1 MPQNKYKKWNDLSM
15 VEKLPY
21 LQTALSSGVY
31 SPVIIG
37 ERYDNYMKRL
47 EEQGYNDYLGRL
59 AESRSSMWGISPTEA
74 LQEIQS
80 DNTYDY
86 RSMYF
91 DNPVKAE
98 SYINTNH
105 FPDTYKYPN
114 HPTFS
119 DESIYSNNNVVQP
132 PYLTNPVPNAGN
144 WYNNMVTGEEYFVRS
159 PNQEAT
165 PQETQ
170 KYLARTPEDKVANE
184 IYTTALSAGFT
195 REQALALL
203 GNAYVET
210 GLRGGRQVGGPATGY
225 YQFEPTTRKKY
236 DKWYAKNPKSGKRGS
251 AKSETLF
258 IVDLFKNRDSELN
271 TPWSRASNPSDI
283 TKYRLA
289 NMDFY
294 KGYTTDAA
302 FNDWESGDIGKAT
315 LAFTR
320 LFERPKYHKSSK
332 RVAAAKKYANKY
344 PDVKPKETKL
354 PLVNFDD
361 LQFKPNVESNKFRLG
376 GLLSEEEDIPYKR
389 DAKGNIVVNK
399 YTNSPI
405 RDYTRASW
413 YEPWME
419 KKGAAYY
426 YYHPE
431 SISEDRER
439 FRKADINRD
448 NQIKTSKV
456 KQSIR
461 NKRIESELESF
472 NRAISNISDTQ
483 KSTIGGLQKN
493 YAEAVKTQE
502 EERKDALYPY
512 KLMGNSLV
520 TAAELASSAYMI
532 GKGLKALN
540 WLPNTR
546 IINGIYQS
554 DNAQVL
560 ASTLGTAADAYQLMT
575 AANQKDK
582 IENSLELPADVS
594 GIIGGTNWFRRAP
607 LFTRYGAKIDNT
619 LDFLGYT
626 AAGYDA
632 IFKPINWIWDNIG
645 EPANN
650 SNF

>member
-59 AESRSSMWGISPTEA
+59 AESRSPMWGISPTEA

-91 DNPVKAE
+91 DNPIKAE
-98 SYINTNH
+98 SYINTDH

-119 DESIYSNNNVVQP
+119 DESIYSNNKVVQP

-236 DKWYAKNPKSGKRGS
+236 DKWYAKNPKSGKKGS

-344 PDVKPKETKL
+344 PDMKPKETKL

-361 LQFKPNVESNKFRLG
+361 LQFKPN
-376 GLLSEEEDIPYKR
+376 I
-389 DAKGNIVVNK
+389 
-399 YTNSPI
+399 
-405 RDYTRASW
+405 
-413 YEPWME
+413 
-419 KKGAAYY
+419 
-426 YYHPE
+426 
-431 SISEDRER
+431 
-439 FRKADINRD
+439 
-448 NQIKTSKV
+448 
-456 KQSIR
+456 
-461 NKRIESELESF
+461 
-472 NRAISNISDTQ
+472 TQ
-483 KSTIGGLQKN
+483 
-493 YAEAVKTQE
+493 
-502 EERKDALYPY
+502 
-512 KLMGNSLV
+512 
-520 TAAELASSAYMI
+520 
-532 GKGLKALN
+532 
-540 WLPNTR
+540 
-546 IINGIYQS
+546 
-554 DNAQVL
+554 
-560 ASTLGTAADAYQLMT
+560 
-575 AANQKDK
+575 
-582 IENSLELPADVS
+582 
-594 GIIGGTNWFRRAP
+594 
-607 LFTRYGAKIDNT
+607 
-619 LDFLGYT
+619 
-626 AAGYDA
+626 
-632 IFKPINWIWDNIG
+632 
-645 EPANN
+645 
-650 SNF
+650 